1 VLPKTCVEH
10 DLHMLFHP
18 FGELREVHIIHGVDG
33 SPKGCAFVK
42 FATRE
47 AALAAIGNLKETIP
61 NVSHLAFYCF
71 LPYSFLL

>member
-1 VLPKTCVEH
+1 MLPKTFVEH

-18 FGELREVHIIHGVDG
+18 FGELREVHIIRGVEG

-47 AALAAIGNLKETIP
+47 AALAAIENLNETIP
-61 NVSHLAFYCF
+61 NVRT
-71 LPYSFLL
+71 